1 MFTLDDYTVMTTW
14 NESAHRAALET
25 LATGLD
31 AWLARPHL
39 DAPTRLHMADIT
51 ENFAERHRKPAALW
65 FYMTGYLMQEAESR
79 EPGMIGHRTA
89 LAAVVADAVAVGSF
103 VKGLD

>member
-1 MFTLDDYTVMTTW
+1 MFTLDDYTVMTRWSERT
-14 NESAHRAALET
+14 HRCALT
-25 LATGLD
+25 ALATGLD
-31 AWLARPHL
+31 AWLSRPHL

-79 EPGMIGHRTA
+79 EPGMIGHRGA
-89 LAAVVADAVAVGSF
+89 LAKVVADAVEVGNLEESA
-103 VKGLD
+103 